1 MVHTRAATEGPVDAE
16 QVDGVDAARKEHS
29 KHVRKALA
37 WLDTKPLAS
46 TLAARLIM
54 EPNLNLL
61 KGKIFVG
68 SLRHEHEQ
76 MSIELDALESGAA
89 ESVRSYSVLDCA
101 LNRLED
107 DFDNQW
113 KFLAI
118 GASMW
123 EDIVPLTS
131 HTRAFRCTV
140 FRMLSRSQCLVTV
153 KLRNLH
159 KKPPFAAFATLRSDE
174 DAAA

>member
-1 MVHTRAATEGPVDAE
+1 M
-16 QVDGVDAARKEHS
+16 
-29 KHVRKALA
+29 
-37 WLDTKPLAS
+37 
-46 TLAARLIM
+46 
-54 EPNLNLL
+54 
-61 KGKIFVG
+61 
-68 SLRHEHEQ
+68 
-76 MSIELDALESGAA
+76 
-89 ESVRSYSVLDCA
+89 RSYSVLDCA

-174 DAAA
+174 DAAAYVGKPTCLWCNFGQGLIHSFRHDPLGIRHPLAQSRLRHKARLARVTTDRIEALRASFRRRTRIRSTQTHSQALNEASA